1 MRQLCN
7 VTVLLLLFGLTSCQ
21 NNGDKQTTMSP
32 VKVKVLRVSSSEID
46 GTERFSGTV
55 EEANSTSLSFSIM
68 GTVKTVHVGL
78 GDRVA
83 KGQLIA
89 TVDPLS
95 MQSSYDA
102 AKASLAQAE
111 DAYRRMK
118 ELYDKG
124 SLPEIKWVEVQSKLQ
139 QAKSMEEVARKNLDD
154 CKLYAPFSGIISEK
168 MAEVGQNIMP
178 GLSVVKLVTAN
189 QLKVKIAVPETEIAA
204 IATGQKATITVSAL
218 NGRVFAG
225 TVTEIGIVANP
236 LSRS

>member
-1 MRQLCN
+1 M
-7 VTVLLLLFGLTSCQ
+7 
-21 NNGDKQTTMSP
+21 
-32 VKVKVLRVSSSEID
+32 
-46 GTERFSGTV
+46 
-55 EEANSTSLSFSIM
+55 
-68 GTVKTVHVGL
+68 GL

-89 TVDPLS
+89 TVDPFS

-154 CKLYAPFSGIISEK
+154 CKLYAPFSGIISERW
-168 MAEVGQNIMP
+168 Q
-178 GLSVVKLVTAN
+178 
-189 QLKVKIAVPETEIAA
+189 
-204 IATGQKATITVSAL
+204 
-218 NGRVFAG
+218 R
-225 TVTEIGIVANP
+225 
-236 LSRS
+236 

>member
-1 MRQLCN
+1 MW
-7 VTVLLLLFGLTSCQ
+7 VW
-21 NNGDKQTTMSP
+21 
-32 VKVKVLRVSSSEID
+32 
-46 GTERFSGTV
+46 
-55 EEANSTSLSFSIM
+55 
-68 GTVKTVHVGL
+68 

-89 TVDPLS
+89 TVDPFS

-178 GLSVVKLVTAN
+178 AYRWSN
-189 QLKVKIAVPETEIAA
+189 
-204 IATGQKATITVSAL
+204 
-218 NGRVFAG
+218 
-225 TVTEIGIVANP
+225 
-236 LSRS
+236 

>member
-89 TVDPLS
+89 TVDPFS

-178 GLSVVKLVTAN
+178 GLPVVK
-189 QLKVKIAVPETEIAA
+189 
-204 IATGQKATITVSAL
+204 
-218 NGRVFAG
+218 
-225 TVTEIGIVANP
+225 
-236 LSRS
+236 